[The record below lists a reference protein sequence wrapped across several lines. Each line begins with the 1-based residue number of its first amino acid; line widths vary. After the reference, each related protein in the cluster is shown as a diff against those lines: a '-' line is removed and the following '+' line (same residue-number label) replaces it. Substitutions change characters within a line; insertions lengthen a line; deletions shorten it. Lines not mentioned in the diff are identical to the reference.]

1 VSAVARLVT
10 VGHGTAT
17 QERLLRLLSSGGVHL
32 VVDIRRFPGSR
43 RHPHVAANQL
53 EHWLPDAGIAYRWEP
68 RLGGRRRVPF
78 QEPSADAWW
87 QVEAFRAY
95 AAHARTDGFRAAM
108 ADLLA
113 DEAATTSDTVI
124 ALMCSESLWWRCH
137 RRIIADVAVLL
148 HRLPVQ
154 HLGHDGILTTHVPAA
169 GARISPDGLRYDDA
183 Q

>member
-1 VSAVARLVT
+1 
-10 VGHGTAT
+10 
-17 QERLLRLLSSGGVHL
+17 
-32 VVDIRRFPGSR
+32 
-43 RHPHVAANQL
+43 
-53 EHWLPDAGIAYRWEP
+53 
-68 RLGGRRRVPF
+68 
-78 QEPSADAWW
+78 
-87 QVEAFRAY
+87 
-95 AAHARTDGFRAAM
+95 M